1 MTGVSKETSDPAWEF
16 YDLEKDPGENHNM
29 LDNEG
34 YTAIIADMKIELQKQ
49 RELYG
54 DTDEDY
60 PEIQNLYNSNVEKNK
75 IK

>member
-1 MTGVSKETSDPAWEF
+1 MVRNKTIVDI
-16 YDLEKDPGENHNM
+16 Y
-29 LDNEG
+29 NEG
-34 YTAIIADMKIELQKQ
+34 YTAIIADMKIKLQKQ

-60 PEIQNLYNSNVEKNK
+60 PELQNLYNSIVQKNK